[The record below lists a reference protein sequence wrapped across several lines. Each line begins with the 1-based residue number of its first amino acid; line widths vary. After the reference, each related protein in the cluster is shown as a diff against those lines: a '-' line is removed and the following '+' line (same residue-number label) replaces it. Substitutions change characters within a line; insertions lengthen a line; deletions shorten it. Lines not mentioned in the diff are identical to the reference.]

1 MNTPNI
7 WSFVEKYYPN
17 YSSCDEIL
25 NNDDL
30 LKLIEGEVDTCAD
43 SIYNSIR
50 EELVDLFGIE
60 PNEEEILKLAEQ
72 RYTESL
78 ATIYEKA
85 IEGYLETLN

>member
-1 MNTPNI
+1 MITDI
-7 WSFVEKYYPN
+7 WSFVEEYYPN

-25 NNDDL
+25 YNDDL
-30 LKLIEGEVDTCAD
+30 TKLLEGEVDTCAD

-50 EELVDLFGIE
+50 EELVDLFGTE

-72 RYTESL
+72 RYAESL

-85 IEGYLETLN
+85 IQGYLQTLN